1 MSRSFLKSSIL
12 LRMAIIAFLT
22 LLLLIPAAIV
32 ESLIKERSERRD
44 SAIHEVSEK
53 WGLPQVISGPILTIP
68 IRHFVQ
74 DEKGKEI
81 PLIEHLHIL
90 PDSLAIE
97 GQLSTETRARG
108 IYEVILYNSQLSL
121 SGGFNLGDI
130 SSLLQNGYTA
140 IWNDAVITI
149 GISDPR
155 GIKENVQM
163 VIGEQAYSASAGVR
177 FPDIVSSGITV
188 LPKVDGT
195 TKNYSFSFSL
205 NLNGSSEIQFC
216 PLGRQTTINLKSS
229 WPSPS
234 FTGAFLPDS
243 RSLSDSGFSCN
254 WNVLELNRNFPQF
267 WLNKRYDVSESVF
280 GVRLLQS
287 VDEYQKTL
295 RTAKYA
301 ILIISLTF
309 LAFFLSE
316 VLSKETLHPIHYSL
330 VGLCL
335 VLFYLLLIALS
346 EHFGFD
352 SAYFISATS
361 IIVLIGLYSMAI
373 AAQHK
378 TAVVIATVLC
388 LIYVFLYIVL
398 QNEDYA
404 LLIGSLGLLTI
415 MAIVMYLT
423 RKVDWY
429 TVENPEQQKQ
439 P

>member
-1 MSRSFLKSSIL
+1 MSKSFLKSSIL

-44 SAIHEVSEK
+44 SAIREVSDK
-53 WGLPQVISGPILTIP
+53 WGLPQIITGPILTIP
-68 IRHFVQ
+68 VRHFVQ

-81 PLIEHLHIL
+81 PLIEYLHIL

-97 GQLSTETRARG
+97 GQLSTETRSRG

-121 SGGFNLGDI
+121 SGGFNFEII
-130 SSLLQNGYTA
+130 SAYLQSGYTA

-155 GIKENVQM
+155 GIKENVHM
-163 VIGEQAYSASAGVR
+163 VFGEHAYAAGAGVR

-188 LPKVDGT
+188 LPKLDGT
-195 TKNYSFSFSL
+195 SKNYPFSFSL
-205 NLNGSSEIQFC
+205 SLNGSSEIQFC
-216 PLGRQTTINLKSS
+216 PVGRQTAINLKSS

-243 RSLSDSGFSCN
+243 RSLSDSGFSSH

-267 WLNKRYDVSESVF
+267 WLNKRYDVTESVF
-280 GVRLLQS
+280 GVRLLRS

-301 ILIISLTF
+301 ILIVSLTF

-330 VGLCL
+330 VGLSL
-335 VLFYLLLIALS
+335 ILFYLLVTALS

-352 SAYFISATS
+352 SAYFVSAAS
-361 IIVLIGLYSMAI
+361 IVVLIGLYSMAI
-373 AAQHK
+373 ASQRK
-378 TAVVIATVLC
+378 TPAVIAAVLFV
-388 LIYVFLYIVL
+388 LYIFLYIVL

-404 LLIGSLGLLTI
+404 LLIGSMGLLTI
-415 MAIVMYLT
+415 TAIVMYLT

-429 TVENPEQQKQ
+429 SVENPEQHKT
-439 P
+439 